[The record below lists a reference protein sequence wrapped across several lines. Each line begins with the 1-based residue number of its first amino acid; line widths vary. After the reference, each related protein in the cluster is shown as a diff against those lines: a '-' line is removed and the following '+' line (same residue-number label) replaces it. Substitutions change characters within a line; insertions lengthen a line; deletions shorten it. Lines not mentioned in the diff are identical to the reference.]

1 MKKKTKAVMVGGV
14 QIGGGA
20 PVSIQSMSNID
31 TRNIKAVINQIDILA
46 DAGAQIMRLAVPDM
60 EAADAFGEI
69 KEKSRLPLVADIHF
83 DYRLAIKAMENG
95 ADKIRINPGNIGT
108 REEVAKIVAVAK
120 KREIPVRVGVNS
132 GSLQKDI
139 LEKNGGVTANGLVAS
154 TLRSVK
160 ILEDLDFCDIVI
172 SLKASDPKM
181 NYDAYTMIAQQTDYP
196 LHIGVTEAGT
206 FESGKIKSAVGI
218 GALLLAGVGD
228 TLRVSLTG
236 DPLNEITVA
245 KEILASSGLRKKAIN
260 IVSCPT
266 CGRTKVNL
274 DAIASEV
281 EEKIREIEI
290 KRADEG
296 LSPITLAVMGCEVN
310 GPGEAKSA
318 DLGVACGD
326 GSGVLF
332 VKGEII
338 KKVSEEKISE
348 ELINL
353 VKNYERY
360 I

>member
-1 MKKKTKAVMVGGV
+1 MRRKTKKIVVGDV
-14 QIGGGA
+14 QIGAGA

-31 TRNIKAVINQIDILA
+31 TKNTKAVIKQIDALA

-60 EAADAFGEI
+60 AAAEAFGKI
-69 KEKSRLPLVADIHF
+69 KQKSKLPLVADIHF
-83 DYRLAIKAMENG
+83 DYRLAIKAIENG

-108 REEVAKIVAVAK
+108 RDEVAKIVRIAK
-120 KREIPVRVGVNS
+120 ERNIPIRVGVNS
-132 GSLQKDI
+132 GSLQRDI
-139 LEKNGGVTANGLVAS
+139 LEKNGGVTADGLVESA
-154 TLRSVK
+154 LRSVK
-160 ILEDLDFCDIVI
+160 ILEDLDFGDIVV

-181 NYDAYTMIAQQTDYP
+181 NYDAYMTIARRTDYP

-206 FESGKIKSAVGI
+206 LESGKIKSAVGI

-228 TLRVSLTG
+228 TMRVSLTG
-236 DPLNEITVA
+236 DPINEIIVA
-245 KEILASSGLRKKAIN
+245 KEILASAGLRKKAIN

-274 DAIASEV
+274 DAIAKKV
-281 EEKIREIEI
+281 EEEVRKIE
-290 KRADEG
+290 KQRADIG
-296 LSPITLAVMGCEVN
+296 LLPITLAVMGCEVN

-338 KKVSEEKISE
+338 KKVPEEKISE
-348 ELINL
+348 ELIEI